1 MECKILELQLNNQS
15 SYEFRKLIEYFS
27 RIDSQ
32 IQFEKNENNFV
43 LLQSNN
49 NCVTFQIW
57 VSLCFF
63 EKFYILKEK
72 ECFNTF
78 TLSEV
83 LKNVKKKKSFC
94 LDVLLKENKNIFK
107 FECGNK
113 KLTYTDIIHSSIY
126 FKNKI
131 TCSHFN
137 FFRIKLNIE
146 LIELLLLKI
155 EHIFDYVDLR
165 MNPKKKK
172 ISFVSIN
179 YFSEMH
185 IDNENIEFY
194 TVLDSDVDYCFRLSM
209 DSLILLNE
217 LCKLSHQFYDKSDY
231 ELFFQVKNNNVIEKM
246 ITNVYFTNMLSTIE
260 IMNVWHEKIKKIS

>member
-1 MECKILELQLNNQS
+1 MDCKILELQLNNQS

-43 LLQSNN
+43 LLQSTN

-72 ECFNTF
+72 ESFNTF

-94 LDVLLKENKNIFK
+94 LDVILRENKNIFK

-113 KLTYTDIIHSSIY
+113 KLTYTDIIHNNIY

-131 TCSHFN
+131 TCSHFI
-137 FFRIKLNIE
+137 FFKIKLNIE
-146 LIELLLLKI
+146 FIELLLLKI
-155 EHIFDYVDLR
+155 ENIFDYVDLL
-165 MNPKKKK
+165 MNPKNKQMYFK
-172 ISFVSIN
+172 SIN
-179 YFSEMH
+179 YFAEMN
-185 IDNENIEFY
+185 IENKNIEFY
-194 TVLDSDVDYCFRLSM
+194 NLLELDVDYCFRLSI
-209 DSLILLNE
+209 DSLILLYE
-217 LCKLSHQFYDKSDY
+217 LCKLSHQFYDKSNY
-231 ELFFQVKNNNVIEKM
+231 EIFFQVKNNNVIEKM
-246 ITNVYFTNMLSTIE
+246 ITNVYFTDMLSTIE
-260 IMNVWHEKIKKIS
+260 IMNVWNNKI